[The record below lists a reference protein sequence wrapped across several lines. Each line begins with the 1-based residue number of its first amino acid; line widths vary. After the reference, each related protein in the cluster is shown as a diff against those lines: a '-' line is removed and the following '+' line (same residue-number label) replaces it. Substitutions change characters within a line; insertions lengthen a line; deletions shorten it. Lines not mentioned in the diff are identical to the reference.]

1 MLTYCSE
8 LLFLDGD
15 VKCGFFVLKGCG
27 DTETLLADNGDVDI
41 LLTSGGDVD
50 FLLPYNGDVDI
61 LLTGGGTGGDEG
73 WIMLFSA
80 DSDDFH

>member
-8 LLFLDGD
+8 LLFLGGD
-15 VKCGFFVLKGCG
+15 VKGEVLALKGCA
-27 DTETLLADNGDVDI
+27 DTDTLVADNGDVDI

-73 WIMLFSA
+73 WVMVFSA
-80 DSDDFH
+80 DSGDLP